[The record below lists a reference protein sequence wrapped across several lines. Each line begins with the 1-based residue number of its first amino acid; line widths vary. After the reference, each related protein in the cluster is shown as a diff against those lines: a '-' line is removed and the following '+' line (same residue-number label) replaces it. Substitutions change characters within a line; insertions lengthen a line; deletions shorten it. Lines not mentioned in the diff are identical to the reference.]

1 MLQLEHAEHAQ
12 RAPIQELVY
21 ERPYIV
27 LPPLIEWVRVASAH
41 AEHRHSA
48 VLDKDDVSQAARLL
62 LPGVDCPIRAYGYV
76 PVWPFLSRRRDS
88 LSHCFHDVGSKRFCA
103 RGVTWTTWSAHAS

>member
-1 MLQLEHAEHAQ
+1 MRFLFCFLFCAQLEHAEHAQ

-41 AEHRHSA
+41 AEHRHSS
-48 VLDKDDVSQAARLL
+48 VLDKDDVAQAARLL

-76 PVWPFLSRRRDS
+76 ALI
-88 LSHCFHDVGSKRFCA
+88 SHPTVLRLYSIIIYPY
-103 RGVTWTTWSAHAS
+103 SAA